1 MPSYPLLQVDA
12 FTATPLQGNPAA
24 VVLDAAG
31 LADRTMQAIA
41 REMNLSETAFVSPPQ
56 SGEADFAARFFT
68 PVREIPLPG
77 HPVIATAQALADT
90 GRWTPAPGRTLRLE
104 TRRGVVPVTHR
115 DDAPGPRWIITQP
128 RPEWGR
134 HYAPEVVAP
143 LLGVALEDI
152 AGPPQT
158 VGTGTPQLMILVR
171 SPELLNSLHPD
182 LGGLE
187 RLTFEG
193 DFFSIHVFAL
203 SGRASGTDVH
213 ARHFAPAAGV
223 AEDPVT
229 GSASGA
235 MGAYLVRHRRV
246 RTRALIAEQGAG
258 VGRPGMV
265 FIEVMGEG
273 DEITAVKVGGQA
285 VTVLRGELTL

>member
-12 FTATPLQGNPAA
+12 FTATPLRGNPAA

-31 LADRTMQAIA
+31 LADATMQAIA

-56 SGEADFAARFFT
+56 TDGADFAARFFT
-68 PVREIPLPG
+68 PAKEIPLPG
-77 HPVIATAQALADT
+77 HPIIATAQALTDA
-90 GRWTPAPGRTLRLE
+90 GRWGLAPGSALRLE
-104 TRRGVVPVTHR
+104 TRRGIVPVTHR

-134 HYAPEVVAP
+134 HYAPELVAP
-143 LLGVALEDI
+143 LLSVTLEDI
-152 AGPPQT
+152 VSPPQT
-158 VGTGTPQLMILVR
+158 VSTGTPQLMIMVR
-171 SPELLNSLHPD
+171 SPELLDSLHPD

-203 SGRASGTDVH
+203 SGRASGTDVY

-223 AEDPVT
+223 TEDPSPAPRAAPWAPTSCAIAASAPVR
-229 GSASGA
+229 SSPSKAPASGGPGRSSSRSRATA
-235 MGAYLVRHRRV
+235 MRSAPSESAVR
-246 RTRALIAEQGAG
+246 
-258 VGRPGMV
+258 P
-265 FIEVMGEG
+265 
-273 DEITAVKVGGQA
+273 
-285 VTVLRGELTL
+285 